1 MFEPAA
7 SNNQYKKKKQQH
19 RMSFSSKTWN
29 RRINVTAMK
38 LLLNP

>member
-19 RMSFSSKTWN
+19 RMSFSSKT
-29 RRINVTAMK
+29 
-38 LLLNP
+38 